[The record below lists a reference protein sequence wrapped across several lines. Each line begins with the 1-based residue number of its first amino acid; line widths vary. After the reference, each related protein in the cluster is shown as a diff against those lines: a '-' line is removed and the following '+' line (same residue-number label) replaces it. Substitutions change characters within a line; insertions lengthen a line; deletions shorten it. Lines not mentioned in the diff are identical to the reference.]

1 MTRTKSHSKL
11 IHRFPALMAGL
22 FLISLLSACGQG
34 DGTDDQQ
41 SKVEAEAAKQAT
53 QPVGKLKV
61 NKAED
66 SVEKLLAL
74 SSFQPA
80 AKKAKVLFE
89 LPVWEK
95 TPAEIDAS
103 ATAAMAAGDKQ
114 LDAIAALSVEAS
126 NFTNTIAALDD
137 ASYPVL
143 NVSDRIDVIRE
154 TSQDKAMRD
163 KALEASK
170 KIQAWYVAA
179 GFREDV
185 YKTVSAYAET
195 KPELQGEDA
204 LLLKDTLRDYRR
216 NGMALPKEKRQQLK
230 ELKTELNNMSLE
242 FATNITEAKVAVEF
256 TADELAGMPE
266 DFLSNKELK
275 TDKGTYKVKAN
286 VTWQYL
292 AVMQNA
298 SNEETRKK
306 LLTVRLNRAKGKNI
320 PLFTKMLK
328 TRAHIAK
335 LLGYDNWADYRIEIK
350 MAKTAKSA
358 FDFEQRLVVGLQPKF
373 DKEIALLQ
381 KLKANETG
389 NLDTKIMFWDVSY
402 YKNILK
408 KTKYQIDTSK
418 LKVFFEMNR
427 VLKGMFGIFEDIFG
441 LKIEAVEPGY
451 KWVDDL
457 RLYAVTDA
465 VSGDPLGL
473 IYMDLFPREN
483 KYGHFAQFGVT
494 TGKLLK
500 DGVYQRPVVAL
511 IVNFPPATEDKPSL
525 LKHND
530 VETLFH
536 EFGHALHSVLTQA
549 KYASFSGTSV
559 PRDFV
564 EAPSQ
569 MLENWVWD
577 KSVLDRFAV
586 DYRDPSKKI
595 PEDTLDRMEQARL
608 ATIGTWYRRQLSFGM
623 LDLKLHMS
631 TDEKVFENFVEIS
644 NRIITEVYLAPPK
657 GTAFVASFGH
667 LGGGYDAGYYGY
679 AWAEAISADLV
690 SVFKKSPG
698 GLMDKAVGKRLRDEI
713 YAKGGSREID
723 KSIRAFLGRE
733 RSLDPFFEYIGL
745 GDTK

>member
-1 MTRTKSHSKL
+1 MTRTQSHSNL
-11 IHRFPALMAGL
+11 IHRFPALAAGL
-22 FLISLLSACGQG
+22 FLASILSACVQG
-34 DGTDDQQ
+34 DSTDDRL
-41 SKVEAEAAKQAT
+41 SKIEPGVAEQAMQAADVSA
-53 QPVGKLKV
+53 
-61 NKAED
+61 
-66 SVEKLLAL
+66 EKLPAL
-74 SSFQPA
+74 SSFQSA
-80 AKKAKVLFE
+80 ANKAKVLFE
-89 LPVWEK
+89 LPVWEQ
-95 TPAEIDAS
+95 TPAEIDTS
-103 ATAAMAAGDKQ
+103 ATTAMAAGDKQ
-114 LDAIAALSVEAS
+114 LDAIAALSVETS
-126 NFTNTIAALDD
+126 NFANTIAALDD
-137 ASYPVL
+137 AFYEVL

-154 TSQDKAMRD
+154 TSPDEAMRD

-185 YKTVSAYAET
+185 YKTVAAYAET
-195 KPELQGEDA
+195 RPELEGEDA
-204 LLLKDTLRDYRR
+204 MLFKETLRDYRR
-216 NGMALPKEKRQQLK
+216 NGMALPEEKRQRLK
-230 ELKTELNNMSLE
+230 ELKTELNDMSLE
-242 FATNITEAKVAVEF
+242 FATNITDAKVTVEF

-266 DFLSNKELK
+266 DFLTNKELK

-286 VTWQYL
+286 VSWQYI

-298 SNEETRKK
+298 SSEETRKK
-306 LLTVRLNRAKGKNI
+306 LVTVRSNRAKEKNI

-328 TRAHIAK
+328 TRAQIAE
-335 LLGYDNWADYRIEIK
+335 LLGYENWADYRIEPK
-350 MAKTAKSA
+350 MAKNAKTA
-358 FDFEQRLVVGLQPKF
+358 FDFEQRLVQGLQPKF
-373 DKEIALLQ
+373 VEEMALLQ
-381 KLKANETG
+381 GLKADETG
-389 NLDTKIMFWDVSY
+389 NPDAKIMLWDIRY

-408 KTKYQIDTSK
+408 KTKYQVDTSK
-418 LKVFFEMNR
+418 LKVFFELDS
-427 VLKGMFGIFEDIFG
+427 VLEGMFGIFEEIFS

-457 RLYAVTDA
+457 RLFAVTDA

-473 IYMDLFPREN
+473 IYMDLFPRDD

-494 TGKLLK
+494 TGKLLN

-511 IVNFPPATEDKPSL
+511 ICNFPPATEDKPSL
-525 LKHND
+525 LKHSD

-536 EFGHALHSVLTQA
+536 EFGHALHSVLTQT

-577 KSVLDRFAV
+577 KDVLDRFAV
-586 DYRDPSKKI
+586 DYRDPNRKI
-595 PEDTLDRMEQARL
+595 PADTLDKMEAARL

-631 TDEKVFENFVEIS
+631 TDQKDFDDFVNVS
-644 NRIITEVYLAPPK
+644 NDIMTEVYLAPPID
-657 GTAFVASFGH
+657 TAFVASFGH

-679 AWAEAISADLV
+679 AWAEAISADLA
-690 SVFKKSPG
+690 SVFKKSLG
-698 GLMDKAVGKRLRDEI
+698 GLMDKAVGKQLRDEI

-723 KSIRAFLGRE
+723 ESINAFLGRE

-745 GDTK
+745 GDKK

>member
-1 MTRTKSHSKL
+1 M
-11 IHRFPALMAGL
+11 HRFPALMAGL
-22 FLISLLSACGQG
+22 FLASTLSACVQG
-34 DGTDDQQ
+34 DSTDERQ
-41 SKVEAEAAKQAT
+41 SNIGPGVEGQAT
-53 QPVGKLKV
+53 QVEV
-61 NKAED
+61 
-66 SVEKLLAL
+66 SVEKLPAL

-80 AKKAKVLFE
+80 ANKAKVLFE

-103 ATAAMAAGDKQ
+103 ASAAMAAGDQQ

-126 NFTNTIAALDD
+126 DFANTIVALDD
-137 ASYPVL
+137 AFYQVL

-154 TSQDKAMRD
+154 TSQDKSMRG
-163 KALEASK
+163 KALQASK

-185 YKTVSAYAET
+185 YKTVAAYAET
-195 KPELQGEDA
+195 RPELEGEDA
-204 LLLKDTLRDYRR
+204 MLFKETLRDYRR

-242 FATNITEAKVAVEF
+242 FATNITDAKVVVEF

-286 VTWQYL
+286 VSWQYI

-298 SNEETRKK
+298 SSEETRKK
-306 LLTVRLNRAKGKNI
+306 LVTVRSNRAKEKNI

-328 TRAHIAK
+328 TRAQIAE
-335 LLGYDNWADYRIEIK
+335 LLGYDNWADYRIEPK
-350 MAKTAKSA
+350 MAKNAKTA
-358 FDFEQRLVVGLQPKF
+358 FDFEQRLVQGLQPKF
-373 DKEIALLQ
+373 DEVMALLQ
-381 KLKANETG
+381 KLKADETG
-389 NLDTKIMFWDVSY
+389 NPNAKIMLWDMRY

-408 KTKYQIDTSK
+408 KTEYQVDTSK
-418 LKVFFEMNR
+418 LKVFFELDS
-427 VLKGMFGIFEDIFG
+427 VLEGMFGIFEEIFS

-494 TGKLLK
+494 TGKLLD

-511 IVNFPPATEDKPSL
+511 ICNFPPAIEDKPSL
-525 LKHND
+525 LKHSD

-536 EFGHALHSVLTQA
+536 EFGHALHSVLTQT

-577 KSVLDRFAV
+577 KDVLDRFAV
-586 DYRDPSKKI
+586 DYRDPNRKI
-595 PEDTLDRMEQARL
+595 PADTLDKMEAARL

-631 TDEKVFENFVEIS
+631 SEQKDFEDFVKVS
-644 NRIITEVYLAPPK
+644 NDIMTEVYLAPPID
-657 GTAFVASFGH
+657 TAFVASFGH

-679 AWAEAISADLV
+679 AWAEAISADLA

-698 GLMDKAVGKRLRDEI
+698 GLMDNAVGKRLRDEI

-723 KSIRAFLGRE
+723 ESINTFLKRE

-745 GDTK
+745 GDKK

>member
-1 MTRTKSHSKL
+1 MSRTQSHSKL
-11 IHRFPALMAGL
+11 MHRFPILMAGL
-22 FLISLLSACGQG
+22 FLASVLSACVQG
-34 DGTDDQQ
+34 ESTDDQP
-41 SKVEAEAAKQAT
+41 SKIEPADNLPTVA
-53 QPVGKLKV
+53 
-61 NKAED
+61 
-66 SVEKLLAL
+66 
-74 SSFQPA
+74 SFQGA
-80 AKKAKVLFE
+80 ARKAKVLFE

-95 TPAEIDAS
+95 TQAEIDAS
-103 ATAAMAAGDKQ
+103 VTAAIAAGDKQ
-114 LDAIAALSVEAS
+114 LDAIAGLDKEKADFA
-126 NFTNTIAALDD
+126 NTIAALDD
-137 ASYPVL
+137 AFYQVL

-154 TSQDKAMRD
+154 SSQDEAMRD
-163 KALEASK
+163 RALQASK

-185 YKTVSAYAET
+185 YKTVAAYAET
-195 KPELQGEDA
+195 QPELEGEDA
-204 LLLKDTLRDYRR
+204 MLFKETLRDYRR
-216 NGMALPKEKRQQLK
+216 NGMALPEEKRQLLK
-230 ELKTELNNMSLE
+230 ALKTELNNMGLE
-242 FATNITEAKVAVEF
+242 FATNITDAKVAVEF
-256 TADELAGMPE
+256 TADELAGMPD

-275 TDKGTYKVKAN
+275 TDKGTYRVKAN
-286 VTWQYL
+286 VTWQYI

-306 LLTVRLNRAKGKNI
+306 LVTVRSNRAKEKNI

-328 TRAHIAK
+328 TRAQIAG
-335 LLGYDNWADYRIEIK
+335 LLGYDNWADYRIEPK
-350 MAKTAKSA
+350 MAKDAKTA
-358 FDFEQRLVVGLQPKF
+358 FDFEQHLVEGLQPKF
-373 DKEIALLQ
+373 DEEMALLQ
-381 KLKANETG
+381 KLKADETG
-389 NLDTKIMFWDVSY
+389 KPEAQIMLWDMRY

-408 KTKYQIDTSK
+408 KTKYQVDTSK
-418 LKVFFEMNR
+418 LKVFFELDR
-427 VLKGMFGIFEDIFG
+427 VLAGMFGVFEEIFS
-441 LKIEAVEPGY
+441 LKIVAVEPGY

-473 IYMDLFPREN
+473 IYMDMFPREN

-494 TGKLLK
+494 TGKLHN

-511 IVNFPPATEDKPSL
+511 ICNFPPATEDKPSL
-525 LKHND
+525 LKHSD

-536 EFGHALHSVLTQA
+536 EFGHALHSVLTQT

-569 MLENWVWD
+569 MLENWAWD
-577 KSVLDRFAV
+577 KDVLDRFAV

-595 PEDTLDRMEQARL
+595 PADTLDKMEAARL

-631 TDEKVFENFVEIS
+631 TDEKDFENFVEVS
-644 NRIITEVYLAPPK
+644 NDIMTEVSLAPPK
-657 GTAFVASFGH
+657 STAFVASFGH

-679 AWAEAISADLV
+679 AWAEAISADLA

-713 YAKGGSREID
+713 YAKGGSREIN
-723 KSIRAFLGRE
+723 KSINAFLGRQ

-745 GDTK
+745 GDKM

>member
-1 MTRTKSHSKL
+1 MTRTQSHSNL
-11 IHRFPALMAGL
+11 IHRFPALAAGL
-22 FLISLLSACGQG
+22 FLTAILSACVQG
-34 DGTDDQQ
+34 DSTDDRL
-41 SKVEAEAAKQAT
+41 SKIEPGVAEQAMQAADVSA
-53 QPVGKLKV
+53 
-61 NKAED
+61 
-66 SVEKLLAL
+66 EKLPAL

-80 AKKAKVLFE
+80 ANKAKVLFE
-89 LPVWEK
+89 LPVWEQ
-95 TPAEIDAS
+95 TPAEIDTS
-103 ATAAMAAGDKQ
+103 ATTAMAAGDRQ

-126 NFTNTIAALDD
+126 DFANTIAALDD
-137 ASYPVL
+137 AFYEVL

-154 TSQDKAMRD
+154 TSPDEAMRD

-185 YKTVSAYAET
+185 YKTVAAYAET
-195 KPELQGEDA
+195 RPELEGEDA
-204 LLLKDTLRDYRR
+204 MLFKETLRDYRR
-216 NGMALPKEKRQQLK
+216 NGMALPEEKRQRLK
-230 ELKTELNNMSLE
+230 ELKTELNDMSLE
-242 FATNITEAKVAVEF
+242 FATNITDAKVTVEF

-266 DFLSNKELK
+266 DFLTNKELK

-286 VTWQYL
+286 VSWQYI

-298 SNEETRKK
+298 SSEETRKK
-306 LLTVRLNRAKGKNI
+306 LVTVRSNRAKEKNI

-328 TRAHIAK
+328 TRAQIAE
-335 LLGYDNWADYRIEIK
+335 LLGYENWADYRIEPK
-350 MAKTAKSA
+350 MAKNAKTA
-358 FDFEQRLVVGLQPKF
+358 FDFEQRLVQGLQPKF
-373 DKEIALLQ
+373 VEEMALLQ
-381 KLKANETG
+381 GLKADETG
-389 NLDTKIMFWDVSY
+389 NPDAKIMLWDIRY

-408 KTKYQIDTSK
+408 KTKYQVDTSK
-418 LKVFFEMNR
+418 LKVFFELDS
-427 VLKGMFGIFEDIFG
+427 VLEGMFGIFEEIFS

-457 RLYAVTDA
+457 RLFAVTDA

-473 IYMDLFPREN
+473 IYMDLFPRDD

-494 TGKLLK
+494 TGKLLN

-511 IVNFPPATEDKPSL
+511 ICNFPPATEDKPSL
-525 LKHND
+525 LKHSD

-536 EFGHALHSVLTQA
+536 EFGHALHSVLTQT

-577 KSVLDRFAV
+577 KDVLDRFAV
-586 DYRDPSKKI
+586 DYRDPNRKI
-595 PEDTLDRMEQARL
+595 PADTLDKMEAARL

-631 TDEKVFENFVEIS
+631 TDQKDFDDFVNVS
-644 NRIITEVYLAPPK
+644 NDIMTEVYLAPPID
-657 GTAFVASFGH
+657 TAFVASFGH

-679 AWAEAISADLV
+679 AWAEAISADLA

-698 GLMDKAVGKRLRDEI
+698 GLMDKAVGKQLRDEI

-723 KSIRAFLGRE
+723 ESINAFLGRE

-745 GDTK
+745 GDKK

>member
-11 IHRFPALMAGL
+11 MYRFPALVAGL
-22 FLISLLSACGQG
+22 FLAFILSACVQG
-34 DGTDDQQ
+34 DSTDERQ
-41 SKVEAEAAKQAT
+41 SNIEPGVEGQATHEAEVSA
-53 QPVGKLKV
+53 VKLP
-61 NKAED
+61 
-66 SVEKLLAL
+66 AL

-80 AKKAKVLFE
+80 ANKAKVLFE

-103 ATAAMAAGDKQ
+103 ATTAMAAGDKQ
-114 LDAIAALSVEAS
+114 LDAVAALSVEAS
-126 NFTNTIAALDD
+126 NFANTIAALDD
-137 ASYPVL
+137 AFYEVM

-154 TSQDKAMRD
+154 SSQDKAMRD
-163 KALEASK
+163 RALQVSK

-185 YKTVSAYAET
+185 YKTVAAYAET
-195 KPELQGEDA
+195 RPELEGEDA
-204 LLLKDTLRDYRR
+204 MLFKETLRDYRR
-216 NGMALPKEKRQQLK
+216 NGMALPEENRQLLK

-242 FATNITEAKVAVEF
+242 FATNITDAKVAVEF

-275 TDKGTYKVKAN
+275 TDKGTYRVKAN
-286 VTWQYL
+286 VTWQYI

-306 LLTVRLNRAKGKNI
+306 LVTVRSNRAKEKNI

-328 TRAHIAK
+328 TRAQIAE
-335 LLGYDNWADYRIEIK
+335 LLAYDNWADYRIEPK
-350 MAKTAKSA
+350 MAKNSKTA
-358 FDFEQRLVVGLQPKF
+358 FDFEQRLVEGLQPKF
-373 DKEIALLQ
+373 DEEMALLQ
-381 KLKANETG
+381 KLKADETG
-389 NLDTKIMFWDVSY
+389 NPDAKVMLWDMRY

-408 KTKYQIDTSK
+408 KTKYQVDTSK
-418 LKVFFEMNR
+418 LKVFFELDR
-427 VLKGMFGIFEDIFG
+427 VLEGMFGVFEEIFS
-441 LKIEAVEPGY
+441 LKIEAVEPDY
-451 KWVDDL
+451 KWIDDL

-494 TGKLLK
+494 TGKLIN

-511 IVNFPPATEDKPSL
+511 ICNFPPATEDKPSL
-525 LKHND
+525 LKHSD

-536 EFGHALHSVLTQA
+536 EFGHALHSVLTQT

-569 MLENWVWD
+569 MLENWAWD
-577 KSVLDRFAV
+577 KAVLDRFAV
-586 DYRDPSKKI
+586 DYRDPNKKI
-595 PEDTLDRMEQARL
+595 PADMLDKMEAARL
-608 ATIGTWYRRQLSFGM
+608 ATIGTWDRRQLSFGM

-631 TDEKVFENFVEIS
+631 NEQKDFDEFVKVS
-644 NRIITEVYLAPPK
+644 NDIMTEVYLAPPK
-657 GTAFVASFGH
+657 DTAFVASFGH

-679 AWAEAISADLV
+679 AWAEAISADLA
-690 SVFKKSPG
+690 SEFKKSPG
-698 GLMDKAVGKRLRDEI
+698 GLMDKEVGKRLRDEI
-713 YAKGGSREID
+713 YAKGGSWEID
-723 KSIRAFLGRE
+723 KSINAFLGRE
-733 RSLDPFFEYIGL
+733 RSVDPFFEYIGL
-745 GDTK
+745 DDKK